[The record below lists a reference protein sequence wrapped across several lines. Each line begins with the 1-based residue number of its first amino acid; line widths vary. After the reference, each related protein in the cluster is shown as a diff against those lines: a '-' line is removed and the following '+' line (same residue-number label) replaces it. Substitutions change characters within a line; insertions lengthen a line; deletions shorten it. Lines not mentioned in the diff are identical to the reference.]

1 LQHDVVG
8 ADENKLSCQITTL
21 PKEWGKMK
29 INFRAEQVLFIRKQ
43 ERLKK
48 HLQNLKSCGIIL
60 DSKNINGVKKS
71 GFCPLFCLRNFKK
84 VGVLWHLKAETE

>member
-1 LQHDVVG
+1 MNLNVQKK
-8 ADENKLSCQITTL
+8 AD
-21 PKEWGKMK
+21 
-29 INFRAEQVLFIRKQ
+29 
-43 ERLKK
+43 LKK
-48 HLQNLKSCGIIL
+48 DLQNLKRCGIIL